1 MQPSTAVYRT
11 VDEYISTFPRK
22 VQVVLQKLR
31 KTITKAAPGA
41 EERISYQ
48 IPAFVLNGMLVF
60 FAAHRNHIGFYP
72 TPSGIKAF
80 EKELKGYE
88 CSKGTVQFPL
98 DKPIP
103 LGLIARIVKFR
114 VKENLER
121 GRQSTKRTKG

>member
-1 MQPSTAVYRT
+1 MKTSKARSI
-11 VDEYISTFPRK
+11 DDYISLHPK
-22 VQVVLQKLR
+22 DVQVILKKVRQ
-31 KTITKAAPGA
+31 TIKMSAPEA
-41 EERISYQ
+41 EEKISYQ
-48 IPAFVLNGMLVF
+48 MPAFALNGMLVF
-60 FAAHRNHIGFYP
+60 FAAHTNHIGFYP

-88 CSKGTVQFPL
+88 CSKGTIQFPL

-121 GRQSTKRTKG
+121 GRQSTKRTKR